1 VDYSAIQRQ
10 VLRLVSQVLKKP
22 KLIFEDKLILE
33 HALNLWSGCLLHS
46 GGLFDEF
53 VKPIDADIDT
63 NQFVLSGLLYCRYE
77 TVREEFRQCLAAIC
91 RRAPDQTQLEK
102 TKPLDFILKL
112 LSVNF
117 SLISE
122 YPCKQYFE
130 LFCELLDK
138 HFLEVASKRQLNSQD
153 TGATGQVIDSEA
165 LLSTVIERI
174 REENQQA

>member
-1 VDYSAIQRQ
+1 M
-10 VLRLVSQVLKKP
+10 
-22 KLIFEDKLILE
+22 
-33 HALNLWSGCLLHS
+33 HS
-46 GGLFDEF
+46 GALFDEF
-53 VKPIDADIDT
+53 IKPLDAEVVAD
-63 NQFVLSGLLYCRYE
+63 QFVLSGLLYCPYE

-91 RRAPDQTQLEK
+91 RMAPDQTQPEK

-138 HFLEVASKRQLNSQD
+138 HFLEVASERQVNSQD
-153 TGATGQVIDSEA
+153 AVATREVIDSEA

-174 REENQQA
+174 REEN

>member
-1 VDYSAIQRQ
+1 M
-10 VLRLVSQVLKKP
+10 
-22 KLIFEDKLILE
+22 
-33 HALNLWSGCLLHS
+33 
-46 GGLFDEF
+46 
-53 VKPIDADIDT
+53 
-63 NQFVLSGLLYCRYE
+63 
-77 TVREEFRQCLAAIC
+77 
-91 RRAPDQTQLEK
+91 APDQKRPEK

-138 HFLEVASKRQLNSQD
+138 HFLEVASKRHLGSQS
-153 TGATGQVIDSEA
+153 TAATGQVIDSEA

>member
-1 VDYSAIQRQ
+1 
-10 VLRLVSQVLKKP
+10 VSQVLKKP

-46 GGLFDEF
+46 GELFDEF

-63 NQFVLSGLLYCRYE
+63 DQFVLSGLLYCPYE
-77 TVREEFRQCLAAIC
+77 TVREEFRQCLAALC
-91 RRAPDQTQLEK
+91 RMAPDQKQPDK

-138 HFLEVASKRQLNSQD
+138 HFLEVASKR
-153 TGATGQVIDSEA
+153 
-165 LLSTVIERI
+165 
-174 REENQQA
+174 